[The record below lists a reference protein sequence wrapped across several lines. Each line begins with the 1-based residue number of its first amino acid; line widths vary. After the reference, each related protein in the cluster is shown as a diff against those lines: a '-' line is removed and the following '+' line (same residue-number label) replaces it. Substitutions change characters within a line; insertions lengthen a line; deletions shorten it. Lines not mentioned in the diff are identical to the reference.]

1 MSPPSAF
8 VRWICRKRQKVR
20 LKAKLVYGHT
30 ESSAKGRGA
39 QEGFISPARCSR
51 KKLPSREFFAT
62 MGTKLCPGGKLSP
75 RGQTRGNPLDFS
87 PNLWYLIGMNRSDQ
101 QLIADYL
108 AGDEKS
114 LEILYGRY
122 LKPIYS
128 FVYRYVGGG
137 QDVEDVT
144 QDAFVKVWRN
154 LKKFDQNKSFKT
166 WIFSIAKNTAIDFLK
181 KKKTIP
187 FSEFENEYGENMIT
201 ETLADPSPLPHE
213 LLEKAGMA
221 QILNSAMEK
230 LSPKYR
236 MVLFLRYNDHFNF
249 REIAE
254 SLGEPLHTITSRHRR
269 ALIKLKEL
277 IT

>member
-1 MSPPSAF
+1 
-8 VRWICRKRQKVR
+8 
-20 LKAKLVYGHT
+20 
-30 ESSAKGRGA
+30 
-39 QEGFISPARCSR
+39 
-51 KKLPSREFFAT
+51 
-62 MGTKLCPGGKLSP
+62 
-75 RGQTRGNPLDFS
+75 
-87 PNLWYLIGMNRSDQ
+87 MNRPDS
-101 QLIADYL
+101 QLIANYL

-128 FVYRYVGGG
+128 FTYRYVGGG
-137 QDVEDVT
+137 QDAEDVT
-144 QDAFVKVWRN
+144 QEAFVKIWRHI
-154 LKKFDQNKSFKT
+154 KRFDQNKSFKT

-187 FSEFENEYGENMIT
+187 FSEFENEEGENMIT
-201 ETLADPSPLPHE
+201 ETLADPSPLPQE

-221 QILNSAMEK
+221 HILNSAMEK

-236 MVLFLRYNDHFNF
+236 TVLFLRYNDHFNF

-269 ALIKLKEL
+269 ALIQLKKILTE
-277 IT
+277 